1 MIKNILLALPSSK
14 SNAAAL
20 NYAASMAQLF
30 DAHLTGAAVTRDIIM
45 PGTVFDSAGAEVM
58 ESYHR
63 ESMAAAKAA
72 IASFEEKARREAL
85 STASLTLDARAVGAG
100 ELLAR
105 TARRFDLTV
114 MQQASPD
121 SPEDDD
127 VLIEAAL
134 VGSGRPVL
142 IVPYIHDKPLK
153 LDRIMVCWDGGRN
166 AARALN
172 DALPFLERA
181 KQIEIVTISSSS
193 KATGTIPGADIGH
206 HLSRHG
212 VNVEV
217 RNLVADNI
225 GISNRILSHAADHS
239 IDLIV
244 MGGYGHSRLREFV
257 LGGTTREIL
266 QSMTVPTLMSH

>member
-58 ESYHR
+58 EAYHR
-63 ESMAAAKAA
+63 ESQAAAKAA
-72 IASFEEKARREAL
+72 IASFDEKSRREAL
-85 STASLTLDARAVGAG
+85 STGSLLLDARAVGAG

-105 TARRFDLTV
+105 TARRFDFTI

-127 VLIEAAL
+127 LLIEAAL

-153 LDRIMVCWDGGRN
+153 LDRIMICWDGGRN

-181 KQIEIVTISSSS
+181 KQIEVVTISSSS

-217 RNLVADNI
+217 RNLAADNI

>member
-1 MIKNILLALPSSK
+1 MIKNILLAMPG
-14 SNAAAL
+14 SNSNPAAL

-30 DAHLTGAAVTRDIIM
+30 EAHLTGAAVTRDIIM

-58 ESYHR
+58 EAFHR
-63 ESMAAAKAA
+63 ESKAAAQAA
-72 IASFEEKARREAL
+72 IAAFEEKSRREGL
-85 STASLTLDARAVGAG
+85 SAGSLMLDARAVGAG

-114 MQQASPD
+114 MQQASAD
-121 SPEDDD
+121 SVDDD
-127 VLIEAAL
+127 TVLIEAAL

-153 LDRIMVCWDGGRN
+153 LDRVMVCWDGGRN

-172 DALPFLERA
+172 DALPLLKRA
-181 KQIEIVTISSSS
+181 KQIEIVTISSGN
-193 KATGTIPGADIGH
+193 KATDTLPGADIGH

-212 VNVEV
+212 INVEV
-217 RNLVADNI
+217 RNLMEDTI
-225 GISNRILSHAADHS
+225 GVSNRILSHAADHS